1 LDEKLL
7 GSKREKLVS
16 GIKRNSI
23 RMSISHSDGK
33 FNFLNRRRRRLQT
46 RGNVKDGR
54 RGLPGDFFNRQF
66 LRCYFKPTPWP
77 ASPRTGLLAWGKSLG
92 RRGSERAQIGLL

>member
-54 RGLPGDFFNRQF
+54 RGLPGDFFIDNFCDVIF
-66 LRCYFKPTPWP
+66 LTDHFLSSKV
-77 ASPRTGLLAWGKSLG
+77 S
-92 RRGSERAQIGLL
+92 